1 MMSNSN
7 TRRNVMF
14 AGLCLVGFGSLC
26 ANFLPRRGRDIAPTD
41 LRQWAEIDTT
51 VESIDQEFEARWR
64 EAELLPA
71 DPAESMTVARRISL
85 ALTGTIPSL
94 EELRAFEQVPDV
106 ERIPWWTDRLLR
118 DRRSSDYLAERFARA
133 FVGTEEGPFLVYRR
147 RRFVMWLSDQ
157 IYKRRPYDEIVR
169 ELIAGKGLWTDTP
182 AVNFL
187 TVTNDV
193 NGDEDPD
200 EERLAART
208 TRAFL
213 GVRLDCVQ
221 CHDDNLGGEWLQRD
235 FHQLA
240 AFYTESRSSLLG
252 ISDKKDANYEYK
264 FLYEDEPEIVTPQFP
279 FCDDLE
285 VDGATRRE
293 ALGNWVTHPS
303 NQAFAHATVNRMWA
317 LMFGQ
322 PLVSPID
329 NIPLNGPY
337 PPALE
342 SLAADFSEHGFDL
355 HRLIRAIAS
364 TRAFQLDSRAD
375 HRLSDRHEEYWAAF
389 PLTRLRPEQVA
400 GAISQANSLKTIDV
414 DSHIVVKLTRFEEQ
428 GKFVERYGDTG
439 DDEFGAHGGTIPQ
452 RLLML
457 NGNLVT
463 ERTKDDL
470 VANATTR
477 IAALTRDDHR
487 AIDAAYLCVLSR
499 KPAEAEAEYFLN
511 RLRDGKRKRE
521 LEDLFWV
528 LLNSTEFS
536 WNH

>member
-1 MMSNSN
+1 
-7 TRRNVMF
+7 MF

-26 ANFLPRRGRDIAPTD
+26 ANFLPRRGMDVTPAD
-41 LRQWAEIDTT
+41 LRQWAEIHTT
-51 VESIDQEFEARWR
+51 VETIDEEFEGRWS

-71 DPAESMTVARRISL
+71 DPADPMTVARRLSL

-94 EELRAFEQVPDV
+94 EELRAFEQVAEV

-157 IYKRRPYDEIVR
+157 IHKQRPYDEVVR

-235 FHQLA
+235 FHHLA

-264 FLYEDEPEIVTPQFP
+264 FLYEEESEVVPPQFP
-279 FCDDLE
+279 FCNDVE
-285 VDGATRRE
+285 VVGGTRRE
-293 ALGNWVTHPS
+293 TLANWVTHPS
-303 NQAFAHATVNRMWA
+303 NQAFARATVNRMWA

-329 NIPLNGPY
+329 SIPLNGPY

-342 SLAADFSEHGFDL
+342 SLAADFAEHGFDL
-355 HRLIRAIAS
+355 QRLIRAIAS
-364 TRAFQLDSRAD
+364 TRAFQLDSRAE
-375 HRLSDRHEEYWAAF
+375 HRLTDRHEENWAAF
-389 PLTRLRPEQVA
+389 PVTRLRPEQVA
-400 GAISQANSLKTIDV
+400 GAISQANSLKTIDA
-414 DSHIVVKLTRFEEQ
+414 DSHIIVKLTRYEEQ
-428 GKFVERYGDTG
+428 GRFVERYGDTG

-477 IAALTRDDHR
+477 IAALTRDDRR